1 MPVAAPRKGTLIV
14 RLLGRTVG
22 RLDYSSHHNEMRFSY
37 DPEYLAD
44 SMSMPLSRSLPLR
57 SEPFDTETTTVFFE
71 NLLPPDQVRRKLG
84 PILHVSRHNI
94 FGFLEALGGDCAGAI
109 SLWPEDTPQEEE
121 SAARLEMLDED
132 AAGMVLKS
140 LRKRPL
146 YVNGVAGYRISGS
159 GAQNKLIARIA
170 DGRIALPLFGMPSTH
185 IIKPPAE
192 DYADSVFN
200 EFFSMSLAARL
211 GLKTAKCGLMRIKG
225 DTYYWT
231 ERYDR
236 ESVGGEV
243 RRLHQEDFCQLLGV
257 DPSVKYESEG
267 GPNLNQC
274 FKLLRELELT
284 AADIIQF
291 LDKVIF
297 NFIIGNGDAHA
308 KNFSILYTNE
318 GPRLAPS
325 YDLLA
330 TVVYKQIKPRM
341 AMKISNHKDFKF
353 LTAKHFFDLA
363 EEVQLS
369 KRLVKAELTKVASK
383 VLDKIDPLQA
393 KLSEEYPSSIYQE
406 ISNGI
411 KLRASRLTNL

>member
-1 MPVAAPRKGTLIV
+1 M
-14 RLLGRTVG
+14 
-22 RLDYSSHHNEMRFSY
+22 
-37 DPEYLAD
+37 
-44 SMSMPLSRSLPLR
+44 
-57 SEPFDTETTTVFFE
+57 
-71 NLLPPDQVRRKLG
+71 
-84 PILHVSRHNI
+84 
-94 FGFLEALGGDCAGAI
+94 
-109 SLWPEDTPQEEE
+109 
-121 SAARLEMLDED
+121 
-132 AAGMVLKS
+132 
-140 LRKRPL
+140 
-146 YVNGVAGYRISGS
+146 
-159 GAQNKLIARIA
+159 
-170 DGRIALPLFGMPSTH
+170 
-185 IIKPPAE
+185 
-192 DYADSVFN
+192 
-200 EFFSMSLAARL
+200 
-211 GLKTAKCGLMRIKG
+211 
-225 DTYYWT
+225 
-231 ERYDR
+231 
-236 ESVGGEV
+236 
-243 RRLHQEDFCQLLGV
+243 LGV